1 LPAKETKSAT
11 SVKKNAKESSSGKSL
26 KALSSEKKKETAEMN
41 QEVLSTKKTPSS
53 KKTSKIAPVP
63 ENALNVSL
71 KEKKIKIEPSRKRS
85 KSKKDADKEVDSEH
99 EEMVAEILKSVQMT
113 DKKSKSK
120 TKKTANS

>member
-71 KEKKIKIEPSRKRS
+71 KEKKIKIKPTRKRTKSES
-85 KSKKDADKEVDSEH
+85 KV
-99 EEMVAEILKSVQMT
+99 KST
-113 DKKSKSK
+113 
-120 TKKTANS
+120 